1 MTRSRAKTKIEG
13 DMRLEQKVSENPRAF
28 RSRTSETHMRIRDA
42 VISGKLK
49 PGTKLKIEHLS
60 REIGVGATPIREA
73 LSSLVSDGLVVREDQ
88 RGFRVAGISG
98 REFDELLHVRSFVE
112 ERALRLS
119 IERGGPEWEE
129 GIVVALYR
137 LQSIAPSETY
147 DPAWEGCHREFHLAL
162 NAGSGSET
170 LLRLCSQ
177 FFDENSRY
185 RHLSRYGGTAPR
197 SVTDEHEGIAEAALA
212 RDADLAVEK
221 LMTHY
226 NRTGKLLRQALQ
238 DADEAAD

>member
-1 MTRSRAKTKIEG
+1 MTMARNS
-13 DMRLEQKVSENPRAF
+13 SEPDGAF
-28 RSRTSETHMRIRDA
+28 RSRTSETHMRIRDD

-60 REIGVGATPIREA
+60 REIGVGATPVREA

-98 REFDELLHVRSFVE
+98 QEFDELLYVRSCVE

-119 IERGGPEWEE
+119 IERGGPDWEE
-129 GIVVALYR
+129 GIVLAQYR
-137 LQSIAPSETY
+137 LRAIAPSDRY
-147 DPAWEGCHREFHLAL
+147 DPDWERCHRNFHLAL

-185 RHLSRYGGTAPR
+185 RHLSRCGGGRAPR
-197 SVTDEHEGIAEAALA
+197 DLSDEHDGIAEAALA
-212 RDADLAVEK
+212 RDPDLAVER

-226 NRTGKLLRQALQ
+226 NRTGKLLRQALKDIEEGSQ
-238 DADEAAD
+238 